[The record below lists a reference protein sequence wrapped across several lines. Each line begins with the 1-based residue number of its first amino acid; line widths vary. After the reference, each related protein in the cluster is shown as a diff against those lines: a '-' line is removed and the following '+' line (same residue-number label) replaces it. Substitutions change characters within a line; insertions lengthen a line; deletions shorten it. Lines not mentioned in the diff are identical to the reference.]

1 MKTLVTKLQRLNNNS
16 YPLYKAILGS
26 YDAEKFSLT
35 INSIQPDPFAP
46 PSKATL
52 KIPFNHLGLG
62 QEFIENPVYKRS
74 LCDVVARIL
83 AQEGRRICTEHK
95 GSGNSGLFGIRFGH
109 QKVIDSNAVLIRNGV
124 IEARILIG
132 LPAFGRKIASREAIT
147 FLNEE
152 ISSLVD
158 ELCSSKYHNRFQK
171 AAELLQRQVWLRE
184 LCKKEGLIA
193 FVGNNSV
200 LPRKGGTD
208 TALEGAIAFAS
219 PKEWEKS
226 FTLPDGF
233 TIKGMAIPKGIT
245 LIVGGGYHGKSTLL
259 AALSQGIYNHILG
272 DGREY
277 CLTTEDAV
285 FLRSEDG
292 RPVSGT
298 DISDFIHDLP
308 GGKNSSFFET
318 DSASGSSSQA
328 TNLMESLE
336 AGAQTF
342 LIDEDTS
349 ATNFLMRDDAMRALV
364 PENMET
370 ITPLAAA
377 LPRFKDA
384 GISLIMISGA
394 LGGLL
399 GYADRVILA
408 QNYRYLDSTSAAR
421 KTSALFPNHTKP
433 LKAFIPKQTRVI
445 NGESINFLAKKG
457 KPFIDGMPKM
467 VKLGRNEVDLSLWQQ
482 LVDYS
487 QYGTIATIIA
497 YAKNKGF
504 FNKTPQEYLQ
514 LIWKDIL
521 EQDWDTFSEVESE
534 SWRYIVAV
542 RPVDVHAAI
551 CRIRKLEC
559 YPITEQH

>member
-1 MKTLVTKLQRLNNNS
+1 MKSLVAKLHRLNNNN
-16 YPLYKAILGS
+16 YPLYEALIGT
-26 YDAEKFSLT
+26 YTAEKFSLT
-35 INSIQPDPFAP
+35 IDAIQPDPFAP

-52 KIPFNHLGLG
+52 KIPFAELGLDSI
-62 QEFIENPVYKRS
+62 FVENPVYQQS

-109 QKVIDSNAVLIRNGV
+109 QKVIESNAVIVKNKV

-132 LPAFGRKIASREAIT
+132 LPAFGRKIASKEAIT

-152 ISSLVD
+152 IPALVQ
-158 ELCSSKYHNRFQK
+158 ELCSFKHHNRFQK

-184 LCKKEGLIA
+184 LCQQEGLIA

-200 LPRKGGTD
+200 LPRKGGSD
-208 TALEGAIAFAS
+208 LPMDGAIAFAS
-219 PKEWEKS
+219 PKEWEKN

-233 TIKGMAIPKGIT
+233 TIKGMGVPKGIS

-259 AALSQGIYNHILG
+259 SALSNGIYNHILG

-277 CLTTEDAV
+277 CLTVEDAV

-292 RPVSGT
+292 RPVAGT
-298 DISDFIHDLP
+298 DISAFIHDLP
-308 GGKNSSFFET
+308 GGKDSSFFET

-328 TNLMESLE
+328 ANLMESLE
-336 AGAQTF
+336 AGTRTF

-349 ATNFLMRDDAMRALV
+349 ATNFLMRDDAMRSLV

-377 LPRFKDA
+377 LPRFKEA
-384 GISLIMISGA
+384 GISLVMISGA

-399 GYADRVILA
+399 GYADRVLLA
-408 QNYRYLDSTSAAR
+408 QNYRYLDCTATAR
-421 KTSALFPNHTKP
+421 KTASLFPNHTKS
-433 LKAFIPKQTRVI
+433 LATFIPRQTRVI
-445 NGESINFLAKKG
+445 DAESINFSAKKG
-457 KPFIDGMPKM
+457 RSFVDGMPKT
-467 VKLGRNEVDLSLWQQ
+467 VKLGRNDIDLSLWHQ

-487 QYGTIATIIA
+487 QYGTLATIIA
-497 YAKNKGF
+497 HAKNEGF
-504 FNKTPQEYLQ
+504 FDKNPQEYLK
-514 LIWKDIL
+514 LIWKDIS
-521 EQDWDTFSEVESE
+521 EHGWDVFSEVETE

-542 RPVDVHAAI
+542 RPVDVHATL
-551 CRIRKLEC
+551 CRLRQLKC
-559 YPITEQH
+559 RPN